1 MATDADEV
9 GRALT
14 WVEFVLSPA
23 PFNALTG
30 HMGMLIFKV
39 LLFIVTI
46 KHLKVCAF

>member
-14 WVEFVLSPA
+14 CVEFVLSPP
-23 PFNALTG
+23 PFNALRG
-30 HMGMLIFKV
+30 HMGMLILKV
-39 LLFIVTI
+39 LLSIVTI

>member
-14 WVEFVLSPA
+14 CVEFVLSPKL
-23 PFNALTG
+23 FVALTG
-30 HMGMLIFKV
+30 HMGMLILKV